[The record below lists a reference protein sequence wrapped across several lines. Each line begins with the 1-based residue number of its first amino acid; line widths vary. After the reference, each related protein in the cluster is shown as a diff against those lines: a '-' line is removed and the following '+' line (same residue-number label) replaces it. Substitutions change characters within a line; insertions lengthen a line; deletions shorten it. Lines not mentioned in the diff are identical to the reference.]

1 MTVVMIATEP
11 ARLLLMIVFTTATEP
26 VQLSLMTAVV
36 PLLEYSTTVTAKVRA
51 NSKQTVHIYAM
62 TLRQ

>member
-1 MTVVMIATEP
+1 
-11 ARLLLMIVFTTATEP
+11 
-26 VQLSLMTAVV
+26 MTAVV
-36 PLLEYSTTVTAKVRA
+36 SLLVHSTTITAKVRA